1 LKDGSTGLR
10 TAITV
15 GALAATLIGWAVLSG
30 DSGSTPVAPT
40 TVQEEARVAFTSA
53 PFEGSPASDPSAA
66 SAAGAAGEPP
76 PMPSLVSVDTR
87 PLPPRRAPLPRPD
100 VRTRASARIR

>member
-1 LKDGSTGLR
+1 MKDGSTGLR

-15 GALAATLIGWAVLSG
+15 GALAVTLIGWAVLAG
-30 DSGSTPVAPT
+30 DREAPPVAPATAGPSAVGAT
-40 TVQEEARVAFTSA
+40 TAAAQA
-53 PFEGSPASDPSAA
+53 DPSRVGALA
-66 SAAGAAGEPP
+66 LPSGAAGALP

-100 VRTRASARIR
+100 VRTQASRRAR